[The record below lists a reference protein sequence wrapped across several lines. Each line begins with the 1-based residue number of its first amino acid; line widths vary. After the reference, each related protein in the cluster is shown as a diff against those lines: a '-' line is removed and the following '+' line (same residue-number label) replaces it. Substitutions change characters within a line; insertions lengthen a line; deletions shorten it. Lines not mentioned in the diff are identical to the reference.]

1 MEGRLSLASHQLGN
15 VVRHADNKNLIH
27 DKTAEEESE
36 DEDNFYYY
44 SDKRRK
50 NVDLVFIH
58 IWLLFVDSVYLL
70 LLFIYFMKEV
80 LTKKVIT

>member
-1 MEGRLSLASHQLGN
+1 MEGSLSLASHQLGN

-27 DKTAEEESE
+27 HKTEEEESE

-50 NVDLVFIH
+50 NVELVTKH
-58 IWLLFVDSVYLL
+58 I
-70 LLFIYFMKEV
+70 
-80 LTKKVIT
+80 